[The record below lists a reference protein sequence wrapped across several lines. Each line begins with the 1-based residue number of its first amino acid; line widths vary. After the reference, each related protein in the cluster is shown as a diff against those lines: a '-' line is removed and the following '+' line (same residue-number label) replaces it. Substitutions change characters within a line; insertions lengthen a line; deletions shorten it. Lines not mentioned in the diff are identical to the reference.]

1 MFLQL
6 SLCIIIALQVS
17 KSIHINE
24 LSKDDLIAKV
34 VHLEHQVALLQKMVF
49 GPRSDRFKVADE
61 VPTNQLSLGVTTEAI
76 AQVEVK
82 KTTIKE
88 HDRVKIKLKAKKH
101 PGRTPLPS
109 SLRREEIIIEP
120 QEDVTGLTRL
130 EDEVTEVLEVKA
142 AEFYVKR
149 YLRRKYV
156 RRQQEGIAIGKL
168 PNRAIEIGIPGA
180 SVLAMLIVG
189 KFVDHLPVYRQNAI
203 FKRSGINLHYNTVL
217 DWTNQGIDMIVPL
230 YELQKRKILSCLY
243 LQADETGLKVLDSE
257 KNGGSHQGY
266 LWAYRD
272 VLSNLVLFEYQRGR
286 NKEAPA
292 KMLKDFKGYLQTDGY
307 AAYNQFNDR
316 DGITTLCCMAHARR
330 YFKEAEQNDMER
342 STYALLALQEIYAQE
357 REMKDFNAE
366 ERTKLRQEI
375 IAPKLEVLHKW
386 MIKEYAAVIPKSP
399 IGTALAYSLKRWKE
413 LTVFITDGRLE
424 IDNNKIENEIRPI
437 ALGRKNFMFAGSHES
452 AQRIAMIYSL
462 LASCKVNGIEPMQW
476 LTRVF
481 EELPNRTVN
490 NIEDLLPQKK

>member
-1 MFLQL
+1 
-6 SLCIIIALQVS
+6 VS
-17 KSIHINE
+17 KSIDINI
-24 LSKDDLIAKV
+24 LSKEELVIQVRDLQ
-34 VHLEHQVALLQKMVF
+34 HQVSLLQKLVF
-49 GPRSDRFKVADE
+49 GPRSDRFKVPVD
-61 VPTNQLSLGVTTEAI
+61 VPANQLSLGVTAEAI
-76 AQVEVK
+76 AQIEVK

-88 HDRVKIKLKAKKH
+88 HDRAKVKLEAKKH

-109 SLRREEIIIEP
+109 TLRREEIIIEP

-156 RRQQEGIAIGKL
+156 RHQQEGIAIGKL
-168 PNRAIEIGIPGA
+168 PNRAIEKGIPGA

-189 KFVDHLPVYRQNAI
+189 KFTDHLPIYRQNAI
-203 FKRSGINLHYNTVL
+203 FKRSSINLHYNTVL
-217 DWTNQGIDMIVPL
+217 DWTNQGIDMLIPL
-230 YELQKRKILSCLY
+230 YELQKRKIITCMY

-316 DGITTLCCMAHARR
+316 EGITTLCCMAHARR
-330 YFKEAEQNDMER
+330 YFKEAEQNDKQR
-342 STYALLALQEIYAQE
+342 STYALRAFQEIYDQE
-357 REMKDFNAE
+357 REMKDFTVE
-366 ERTKLRQEI
+366 ERKKLRQEVI
-375 IAPKLEVLHKW
+375 VGKLEVLHTW
-386 MIKEYAAVIPKSP
+386 MIKEYPAVTPKSP
-399 IGTALAYSLKRWKE
+399 IGTALSYSLKRWKK
-413 LTVFITDGRLE
+413 LTVFTTDGQLE

-462 LASCKVNGIEPMQW
+462 LASCKVNGIDPMQW
-476 LTRVF
+476 LTRVL

-490 NIEDLLPQKK
+490 NIEDLLPQKT